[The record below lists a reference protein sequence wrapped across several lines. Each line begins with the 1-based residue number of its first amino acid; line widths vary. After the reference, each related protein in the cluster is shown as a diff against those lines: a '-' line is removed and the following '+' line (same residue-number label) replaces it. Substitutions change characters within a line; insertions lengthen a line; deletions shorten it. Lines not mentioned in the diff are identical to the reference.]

1 MLTFF
6 FSLPNPQTHRS
17 TSNKLFV
24 KFVSDGSVQKAGFS
38 ATFMKEVDECEH
50 MDHGCEHECINTLG
64 GYECACY
71 IGYELHSDKKSC
83 ESKCVQL
90 WSSFTRQKGDHLF
103 GVCVLFKKLR
113 KHDNGP

>member
-1 MLTFF
+1 M
-6 FSLPNPQTHRS
+6 
-17 TSNKLFV
+17 FV

-38 ATFMKEVDECEH
+38 ATFMKEVDECER

-83 ESKCVQL
+83 ESKYDWRDDGWGCQLFQKLCVFQVHPHIL
-90 WSSFTRQKGDHLF
+90 IHVHKST
-103 GVCVLFKKLR
+103 
-113 KHDNGP
+113 

>member
-1 MLTFF
+1 MSSIALF
-6 FSLPNPQTHRS
+6 NPLYISFICVPRS
-17 TSNKLFV
+17 SSNKLFV

-83 ESKCVQL
+83 ESK
-90 WSSFTRQKGDHLF
+90 WPKR
-103 GVCVLFKKLR
+103 
-113 KHDNGP
+113 